1 MMHECKLLRLCMLLL
16 LHKAPSPC
24 SCSFLTQSLHLVCR
38 LKDRIEEVL
47 KTDRT
52 MRLMV
57 QLEAALHDSRIEASC
72 VSACTQTLFALCS
85 LTHCANVPCRKLLN

>member
-1 MMHECKLLRLCMLLL
+1 MMHECKSLRLCMLLL
-16 LHKAPSPC
+16 LHILLSPC
-24 SCSFLTQSLHLVCR
+24 SCSFLAPRLHLLCR

-57 QLEAALHDSRIEASC
+57 QLEAALHDSRIEVSC
-72 VSACTQTLFALCS
+72 VQYAHMFCLLCA
-85 LTHCANVPCRKLLN
+85 H